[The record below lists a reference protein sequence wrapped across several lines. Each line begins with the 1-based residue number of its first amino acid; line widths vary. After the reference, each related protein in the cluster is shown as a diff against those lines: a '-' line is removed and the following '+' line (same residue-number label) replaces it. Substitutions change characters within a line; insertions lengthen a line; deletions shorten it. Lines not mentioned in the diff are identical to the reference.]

1 MPESQ
6 QKQMAF
12 FLADPI
18 EGQQR
23 IEREKVVDASVRYKV
38 VPKEDS
44 ISNIQAKI
52 AEQMIDAKPTKFP
65 LSSFPTINRKPV
77 DKKFRQAN
85 ENAILNT
92 SICCKRHY
100 K

>member
-23 IEREKVVDASVRYKV
+23 IDFKRIEVFDASVRYKI
-38 VPKEDS
+38 VPKEES

-65 LSSFPTINRKPV
+65 LSSFPKLLT
-77 DKKFRQAN
+77 
-85 ENAILNT
+85 ENG
-92 SICCKRHY
+92 
-100 K
+100 